1 MLKYGPGYPIIT
13 LPASTAKATG
23 MPYGLAL
30 MGTAWSEEEL
40 VKWSSAIED
49 LVMKGNGSG
58 TGSGYGRT
66 KPGWYGYRERNVPVL
81 NL

>member
-1 MLKYGPGYPIIT
+1 MIT
-13 LPASTAKATG
+13 LPASITSATG

-30 MGTAWSEEEL
+30 MNTAWSEAEL

-49 LVMKGNGSG
+49 LVNRNRNGP
-58 TGSGYGRT
+58 SGYGRT
-66 KPGWYGYRERNVPVL
+66 RPRWYGYRERNVPVL

>member
-1 MLKYGPGYPIIT
+1 MIT
-13 LPASTAKATG
+13 LPASITAATG

-30 MGTAWSEEEL
+30 MNTAWSEAEL

-49 LVMKGNGSG
+49 LVNRNGNG
-58 TGSGYGRT
+58 TSGYGRT
-66 KPGWYGYRERNVPVL
+66 KPRWYGYRERNVPVL